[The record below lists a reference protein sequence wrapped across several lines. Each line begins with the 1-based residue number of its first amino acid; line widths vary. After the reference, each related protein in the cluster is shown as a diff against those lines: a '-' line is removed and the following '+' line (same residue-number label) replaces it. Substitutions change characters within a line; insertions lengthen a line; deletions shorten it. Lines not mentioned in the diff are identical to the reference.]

1 MLMNLDVKAILD
13 DVGKVLIK
21 GAFTTL
27 KKTQTSIEKF
37 FKFKKHLVSF

>member
-1 MLMNLDVKAILD
+1 MNLDVKAILD

-27 KKTQTSIEKF
+27 KKKPKPQLQNF